1 MSADIIAFKKRPK
14 PKPVKT
20 ESEPAGNRLE
30 ALDILRGLCVIGMIL
45 VAYAGD
51 WANRFPVLN
60 HADWQGL
67 VLADMIF
74 PGFLFCVGV
83 ALPMSFAA
91 RSARQTKAQLFL
103 HILWRSAALIGLG
116 VVLNFIADPDP
127 AGFRLPGIL
136 QRIGLCYA
144 LAGGLCLL
152 LGRKTDHDFTL
163 PGWPVGGVVL
173 ALVAGYAGLL
183 TLWSGPDCAGAC
195 FDSANSLPAV
205 VDRAVFTPA
214 YMWDWGLTDGV
225 VTFDPEGL
233 VSTLGAL
240 VNVLLGVGVSLYI
253 RDHGVKSSLVGLA
266 LFGVFLAV
274 AGLGMNGQVPVI
286 KKIWTP
292 SFALVSTGFSIIVFA
307 LLAVIADVLKA
318 GRFAVFAKVFGA
330 NATLAFVLISLFD
343 TGLQQPLLMRSD
355 ATALSSHDAVA
366 LQLGAI
372 IPDARLASLAYS
384 ALLVAVIGLILWPL
398 YRKRWF
404 LKF

>member
-1 MSADIIAFKKRPK
+1 MSANVIAFKKREK
-14 PKPVKT
+14 PQPAK
-20 ESEPAGNRLE
+20 PAGKDTKRLE

-51 WANRFPVLN
+51 WLNRFKVLN

-91 RSARQTKAQLFL
+91 RSARQTKAQLFG
-103 HILWRSAALIGLG
+103 HVLWRAVALIVLG

-144 LAGGLCLL
+144 LAGGLCLV
-152 LGRKTDHDFTL
+152 LGRKSDHDFAV
-163 PGWPVGGVVL
+163 PGWPLAGVIA
-173 ALVAGYAGLL
+173 ALVAGYGALL
-183 TLWSGPDCAGAC
+183 SLWSGPGCAGAC
-195 FDSANSLPAV
+195 FDSLNSLPAV

-214 YMWDWGLTDGV
+214 YMWDWGLTNGV

-240 VNVLLGVGVSLYI
+240 INVLLGILVAGYI
-253 RDHGVKSSLVGLA
+253 RSRGVRGSLIGLFLLGLFLA
-266 LFGVFLAV
+266 L
-274 AGLGMNGQVPVI
+274 AGLGMNGEIPVI

-292 SFALVSTGFSIIVFA
+292 SFALVSAGFSIIAFV
-307 LLAVIADVLKA
+307 LLAVIADLLKL
-318 GRFAVFAKVFGA
+318 GRFAAFAKIFGA
-330 NATLAFVLISLFD
+330 NATLAFVLICLFD
-343 TGLQQPLLMRSD
+343 AVLQLPLLAGTSP
-355 ATALSSHDAVA
+355 HDAA
-366 LQLGAI
+366 AAQLGAV
-372 IPDARLASLAYS
+372 IPEPRVASLTYS
-384 ALLVAVIGLILWPL
+384 VILVAVIGLILWPL

-404 LKF
+404 LKL

>member
-1 MSADIIAFKKRPK
+1 MSANVIAFKKREK
-14 PKPVKT
+14 PKVAT
-20 ESEPAGNRLE
+20 TAGGDAKRLE

-51 WANRFPVLN
+51 WSNRFAVLN

-83 ALPMSFAA
+83 ALPMSFASRA
-91 RSARQTKAQLFL
+91 ARQTKIQLFG
-103 HILWRSAALIGLG
+103 HVLWRAAALIVLG

-127 AGFRLPGIL
+127 TGFRLPGIL

-152 LGRKTDHDFTL
+152 IGRKSDHDFTV
-163 PGWPVGGVVL
+163 PGWPLTGAIAVL
-173 ALVAGYAGLL
+173 IAGYAALL
-183 TLWSGPDCAGAC
+183 TLWSGPECAGAC
-195 FDSANSLPAV
+195 FDSARSLPAV

-233 VSTLGAL
+233 ISTLGAL
-240 VNVLLGVGVSLYI
+240 VNLLIGVAVAAYI
-253 RDHGVKSSLVGLA
+253 RNHGIKGSLVGLS
-266 LFGVFLAV
+266 LLGLLLML
-274 AGLGMNGQVPVI
+274 AGLGLNGEIPVI

-292 SFALVSTGFSIIVFA
+292 SFALVSAGFSIVLFVV
-307 LLAVIADVLKA
+307 LAVIADLFKA
-318 GRFAVFAKVFGA
+318 GRFVAFAKVFGA

-343 TGLQQPLLMRSD
+343 T
-355 ATALSSHDAVA
+355 A
-366 LQLGAI
+366 LQTPVLMQSNGTPLSGHGAAAATLAAI
-372 IPDARLASLAYS
+372 IPEPRVASLVYS
-384 ALLVAVIGLILWPL
+384 IILVLLIGLILWPL
-398 YRKRWF
+398 YRRRWF
-404 LKF
+404 LKL

>member
-14 PKPVKT
+14 PKPVKA
-20 ESEPAGNRLE
+20 EAAPVNRLE

-51 WANRFPVLN
+51 WSNRFAVLN

-74 PGFLFCVGV
+74 PGFLFCVGM
-83 ALPMSFAA
+83 ALPLSFAG
-91 RSARQTKAQLFL
+91 RSARQTKAQLFI
-103 HILWRSAALIGLG
+103 HVLWRAAALIGLG

-127 AGFRLPGIL
+127 SGFRLPGIL

-144 LAGGLCLL
+144 LAGGLCLAI
-152 LGRKTDHDFTL
+152 GRKSDHDFTV
-163 PGWPVGGVVL
+163 PGWPLMGAIA
-173 ALVAGYAGLL
+173 ALVAGYAALL
-183 TLWSGPDCAGAC
+183 SLWTGPDCPGAC
-195 FDSANSLPAV
+195 FDSLRSLPAV

-214 YMWDWGLTDGV
+214 YMWDWGLTDGA
-225 VTFDPEGL
+225 VTYDPEGL

-240 VNVLLGVGVSLYI
+240 VNVLLGVAVAIYL
-253 RDHGVKSSLVGLA
+253 RRHGVKGSLIALV
-266 LFGVFLAV
+266 LFGVFLAL
-274 AGLGMNGQVPVI
+274 AGLGMNTQTPVI

-292 SFALVSTGFSIIVFA
+292 SFALVSAGFSIIVFA

-318 GRFAVFAKVFGA
+318 GRFATFAKIFGA

-343 TGLQQPLLMRSD
+343 AGLQRPLLMRSD
-355 ATALSSHDAVA
+355 ATPLSLHDAAA
-366 LQLGAI
+366 LQLGAM
-372 IPDARLASLAYS
+372 IPDARVASLVYS
-384 ALLVAVIGLILWPL
+384 VILVLVIGLILWPL

-404 LKF
+404 LKL